1 MRDDVPM
8 LMVGPGT
15 GIVPFVAFAEERAHL
30 KTGKEAHL
38 FFGCRDKNN
47 DFIYRDYFAE
57 MMDNKVIDSYNLA
70 FSRPQDGSPK
80 NYVQDVLATQT
91 ELIVRIFKEEKGCL
105 YICGAT
111 KMGADVKTLITKV
124 LARMNSKKGRLS
136 CA

>member
-30 KTGKEAHL
+30 KSGKEAHL

-111 KMGADVKTLITKV
+111 KMGADV
-124 LARMNSKKGRLS
+124 
-136 CA
+136 